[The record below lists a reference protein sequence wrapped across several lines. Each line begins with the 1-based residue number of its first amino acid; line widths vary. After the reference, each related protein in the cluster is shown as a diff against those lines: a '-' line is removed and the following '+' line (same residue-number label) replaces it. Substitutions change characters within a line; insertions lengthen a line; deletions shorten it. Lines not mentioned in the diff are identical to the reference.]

1 MVYKMFSYIIATQ
14 VSLWKI
20 GRFQVEPNGQ
30 IWADI
35 LGYRVLLYY
44 ENIVCAYIFPLKG
57 YA

>member
-44 ENIVCAYIFPLKG
+44 ENIVYAYIFPLKG
-57 YA
+57 